1 VERDADPRVE
11 FAGRLQ
17 ALRAAVGLSL
27 RQLEIES
34 ERTPRRRQEDPIR
47 LRRSTVAGMTSRER
61 PARPEP
67 ANFEVFVDTCLRVA
81 AANGIELPP
90 ELRDRDEWDAAYQRL
105 RSDRQ
110 QRPSVGAPG
119 PAGDSA
125 AAAVPNPVPNPPA
138 PSRRWVLRAALPATV
153 AVLGAAWLV
162 PEWTRGMQAA
172 ATGAAPGGP
181 PAADYNRLGRLVSPP
196 LGADNPVWSVAVGQL
211 AGAPVALIGRADGSI
226 QLWNPLSGTA
236 RSAPVL
242 AHGKPVYGVALHGT
256 AAYSAGVDGTLRA
269 WDLRADPPTS
279 VQLGEGAGGGLMD
292 VTVAE
297 ISGRPLV
304 VTVGDDR
311 TARVWDPAAPST
323 TGTVLGE
330 RLSTEAK
337 SVAVGRVG
345 DRTIAMVGGADGS
358 MRVWDLAARTPVG
371 GALPGH
377 QDVVNR
383 IAIGTVR
390 TRNVAVSAGEDGDI
404 RIWDLDAPVPTS
416 TSLGRVRN
424 AVKAVAVG
432 TIRDVP
438 VAVTGSD
445 DGETRVWDLALGR
458 LHGLGLVGPEKGAES
473 IAFGYDNGRPL
484 VVSGNWDGTIW
495 AWSP

>member
-34 ERTPRRRQEDPIR
+34 ERTPRRRQEEPIR

-81 AANGIELPP
+81 AENGIELPP
-90 ELRDRDEWDAAYQRL
+90 DLGDRDAWDAAYRRL
-105 RSDRQ
+105 RSERTTRTAAFEVPEPEGDT
-110 QRPSVGAPG
+110 
-119 PAGDSA
+119 PAA
-125 AAAVPNPVPNPPA
+125 PVPEPA
-138 PSRRWVLRAALPATV
+138 ARSRRWILRAAVPATV

-172 ATGAAPGGP
+172 ATGDAPGGP
-181 PAADYNRLGRLVSPP
+181 PAPDYNRLGRLVSAP

-211 AGAPVALIGRADGSI
+211 AGAPVALVGRADGTV
-226 QLWNPLSGTA
+226 QMWNPVSATA
-236 RSAPVL
+236 RSEPIR
-242 AHGKPVYGVALHGT
+242 AHSKPVYGIALQDT
-256 AAYSAGVDGTLRA
+256 TAYSVGVDGTLRA

-279 VQLGEGAGGGLMD
+279 VQLGERAEGGGLMGIA
-292 VTVAE
+292 VAE
-297 ISGRPLV
+297 VGGRPAVL
-304 VTVGDDR
+304 TVGDDR
-311 TARVWDPAAPST
+311 TVRMWDPAAPSP
-323 TGTVLGE
+323 TGAVLGE
-330 RLSTEAK
+330 RLPTEAK
-337 SVAVGRVG
+337 SVAAGKVG

-358 MRVWDLAARTPVG
+358 MRVWDLATRAPVG

-377 QDVVNR
+377 QDVVNK

-390 TRNVAVSAGEDGDI
+390 ARNVAVSAGEDGDI
-404 RIWDLDAPVPTS
+404 RLWDLDAPVPTS
-416 TSLGRVRN
+416 TSLGRVRV

-445 DGETRVWDLALGR
+445 DGETRVWDLEQGR
-458 LHGLGLVGPEKGAES
+458 LHGLGLVGPEKGAEA

>member
-1 VERDADPRVE
+1 MERDADPRVE

-27 RQLEIES
+27 RRLEIES
-34 ERTPRRRQEDPIR
+34 ERTPRRRQEEPIR

-81 AANGIELPP
+81 AENGIELPP
-90 ELRDRDEWDAAYQRL
+90 ELGDRDAWDAAYQRL

-110 QRPSVGAPG
+110 PRPVVEPAESNSAGPGRATAVAPD
-119 PAGDSA
+119 PA
-125 AAAVPNPVPNPPA
+125 PA

-153 AVLGAAWLV
+153 AVVGAAWLV

-172 ATGAAPGGP
+172 TGAAPDGP

-196 LGADNPVWSVAVGQL
+196 LGADNPVWSVTVGQL
-211 AGAPVALIGRADGSI
+211 AGSPVAVIGRADGTV
-226 QLWNPLSGTA
+226 QAWNPVAGTA
-236 RSAPVL
+236 RSEPIR
-242 AHGKPVYGVALHGT
+242 AHSKPVYGIALHEST
-256 AAYSAGVDGTLRA
+256 AYSAGVDGFLRA

-279 VQLGEGAGGGLMD
+279 VQLGERADGGLMGVA
-292 VTVAE
+292 VTEVA
-297 ISGRPLV
+297 GRPV
-304 VTVGDDR
+304 VLTAGDDR
-311 TARVWDPAAPST
+311 TVRVWDPATPST
-323 TGTVLGE
+323 TGTVLGD
-330 RLSTEAK
+330 RLPTEAK
-337 SVAVGRVG
+337 SVAAGRVG

-358 MRVWDLAARTPVG
+358 MRVWDLAARVPVG

-377 QDVVNR
+377 QDVVNK

-390 TRNVAVSAGEDGDI
+390 SRNVAVSAGEDGDI
-404 RIWDLDAPVPTS
+404 RLWDLDAPVPTS

-432 TIRDVP
+432 TIRDVA

-473 IAFGYDNGRPL
+473 IDFGYDNGRPL
-484 VVSGNWDGTIW
+484 IVSGNWDGTIW